1 MTVGKV
7 RQFCHHDAVGD
18 SILWRK
24 VVTNVMSV
32 LSDPNL
38 VQKGHCSM
46 SYRAGCI
53 TCAKISVQ
61 IESCSNVISKIKGI
75 KNEINE
81 FVHIVSYEFYLINKK
96 ATNFRPVSIICIN
109 RTFNMEYGIL
119 ILHIQYLASFM
130 YYLQPVIYTT
140 LCNLYRYNCSSG
152 HTICWT
158 VYYTVYAHNFTLTE
172 AIEFYSEHEF
182 FVKSSTFKLLTVVIQ
197 QRWGFS

>member
-1 MTVGKV
+1 MP
-7 RQFCHHDAVGD
+7 
-18 SILWRK
+18 S
-24 VVTNVMSV
+24 VTAYYDERSSPMWCLFYLIRTWCKKGIVPCLIEQVASHVPKSV
-32 LSDPNL
+32 FKST
-38 VQKGHCSM
+38 
-46 SYRAGCI
+46 I
-53 TCAKISVQ
+53 
-61 IESCSNVISKIKGI
+61 SNVISKIKGI
-75 KNEINE
+75 KIEINE

-119 ILHIQYLASFM
+119 ILHIQHLAGFM
-130 YYLQPVIYTT
+130 FYLQPVIYTT